1 MSCYANNVI
10 LAVKA
15 YTNLLS
21 EPRCI
26 PICSGVIKDLCA
38 GHISS
43 TKLTLKKK
51 LTMPYLSK
59 SLPFVTIYVRH
70 YMFRIFM
77 RALFFDNLIIIDYY
91 NYDLHWCPPL
101 WQFRKG

>member
-26 PICSGVIKDLCA
+26 TICSGVIKDLFA

-43 TKLTLKKK
+43 TKLTLNKKAHNAIFI
-51 LTMPYLSK
+51 K
-59 SLPFVTIYVRH
+59 SIAFCHHLCTP
-70 YMFRIFM
+70 
-77 RALFFDNLIIIDYY
+77 
-91 NYDLHWCPPL
+91 LHV
-101 WQFRKG
+101 